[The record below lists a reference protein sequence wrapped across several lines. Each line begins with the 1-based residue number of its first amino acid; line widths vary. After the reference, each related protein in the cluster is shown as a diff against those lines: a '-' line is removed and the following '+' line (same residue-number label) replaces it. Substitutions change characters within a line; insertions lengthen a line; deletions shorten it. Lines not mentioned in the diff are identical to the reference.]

1 MDKLTVFIKKHSNTL
16 NFEDNVQL
24 KQFWQNSI
32 APSCVNRVMVFGGMD
47 AFYECFICQKRLL
60 YQSVIVRH
68 YREQHAAQMP
78 KDIFGA
84 TDLYE
89 CKVCDVKFKRDSHFK
104 AHLASTSHLQ
114 CEDNA
119 FQIIFNKN
127 LLKRDRDDADD
138 ELIPSKKMR
147 IDNQSDAT
155 GEPSVTNAS
164 ESFFSFQE
172 AIDYIDNDDQTD
184 AEPLSYLVNNIKCEN
199 NQMYNDCGEDSS
211 KDDANDDDLIQ
222 RYFRV
227 EQFIIQNARAANK
240 QNKLVKSLSSDL
252 VNKLSF

>member
-1 MDKLTVFIKKHSNTL
+1 
-16 NFEDNVQL
+16 
-24 KQFWQNSI
+24 
-32 APSCVNRVMVFGGMD
+32 
-47 AFYECFICQKRLL
+47 
-60 YQSVIVRH
+60 
-68 YREQHAAQMP
+68 
-78 KDIFGA
+78 
-84 TDLYE
+84 
-89 CKVCDVKFKRDSHFK
+89 
-104 AHLASTSHLQ
+104 
-114 CEDNA
+114 
-119 FQIIFNKN
+119 

-147 IDNQSDAT
+147 IDNQSDTT
-155 GEPSVTNAS
+155 GEPSVTNSS

-199 NQMYNDCGEDSS
+199 NQIYNDCGEDSS